1 MIGRIQHPKYTA
13 AALKAANPLLLD
25 GEVVYESD
33 TGRHKIGDG
42 VNKWT
47 ELPYPMNAEAV
58 PAVTWK
64 VQGGM
69 LCVKPATDLKNPI
82 LKQCFVGILHYK
94 NAKKRY
100 RRNPQTGQTQN
111 RPLNAGFKLVQDS
124 FSRDEVNW
132 TSVRINPVPF
142 DATKVNAAGWMPIIS
157 VADLLERWVVC
168 IADRGFVGPNGSGK
182 SNISDAILWVM
193 GEQRSKTLRGGKME
207 DSGKRRMQVSFY
219 GGVVLFTG
227 NPQYR
232 TEGARAYFRVIA
244 RNYDETATIV
254 HV

>member
-69 LCVKPATDLKNPI
+69 LCVKPATESDSEAMFRGHPAL
-82 LKQCFVGILHYK
+82 Q
-94 NAKKRY
+94 KREEAIPPESSN
-100 RRNPQTGQTQN
+100 RADTKPSSECGVQARTG
-111 RPLNAGFKLVQDS
+111 LLLAG
-124 FSRDEVNW
+124 
-132 TSVRINPVPF
+132 
-142 DATKVNAAGWMPIIS
+142 
-157 VADLLERWVVC
+157 
-168 IADRGFVGPNGSGK
+168 
-182 SNISDAILWVM
+182 
-193 GEQRSKTLRGGKME
+193 
-207 DSGKRRMQVSFY
+207 
-219 GGVVLFTG
+219 
-227 NPQYR
+227 
-232 TEGARAYFRVIA
+232 
-244 RNYDETATIV
+244 
-254 HV
+254 